1 MSAVAEQHG
10 GHQHEPVD
18 VTLTITDADGN
29 STTTEKEI
37 PDGPTPVRELKEEL
51 GVPETESLFLIREGK
66 RPKLLADH
74 EEHNVK
80 AGDHYDV
87 VSKGGAS

>member
-10 GHQHEPVD
+10 GHQHDLVG
-18 VTLTITDADGN
+18 VTLTITDEDGN
-29 STTTEKEI
+29 PTTIEKEI
-37 PDGPTPVRELKEEL
+37 HEGPTPVPELKAEL
-51 GVPETESLFLIREGK
+51 GVPETESLFLIRDGK

-74 EEHNVK
+74 EDHNVK

>member
-1 MSAVAEQHG
+1 MHAVAQQHR
-10 GHQHEPVD
+10 HELVD
-18 VTLTITDADGN
+18 VILTITDEDGN
-29 STTTEKEI
+29 STTTHKEI
-37 PDGPTPVRELKEEL
+37 PEGPTRVPELKEEL
-51 GVPETESLFLIREGK
+51 GVPETESLFLIRDGK

-80 AGDHYDV
+80 EGDHYEV

>member
-1 MSAVAEQHG
+1 MNAVAEQHG
-10 GHQHEPVD
+10 GPQHELVA
-18 VTLTITDADGN
+18 VTLTITDEAGN
-29 STTTEKEI
+29 STITEKEI
-37 PDGPTPVRELKEEL
+37 LEGPTPVPQLKQEL

-74 EEHNVK
+74 EKHNVK
-80 AGDHYDV
+80 QGDHYEV